1 MNRISQFLR
10 SPSMRDLTMLHL
22 VDHEVAEQDREWF
35 ARCQLYHSAAFP
47 YLMYD
52 LIRLV
57 LGIAVYQA
65 FFPITYT
72 ALLTL
77 FGGIIV
83 ARQYVIEKHIRD
95 ESRSHIDN
103 FKAMR
108 QLIVAR
114 AAVWGLVIFTGLSMA
129 PPGMILPLVAAGLL
143 TMFIDSLCMI
153 AMPKRALLTVTI
165 HSCAIAIPLFTLGT
179 GTTLL
184 TAVVALSAIPFMH
197 WALFNLN
204 YMFATRR
211 LRTRAVNEAN
221 ETIQLLLNQYD
232 QEGSDWLMECDRD
245 GRILRPNERFCKAAG
260 RSAEEMEGI
269 RLSLIFDPSPERDE
283 LREIGVREDA
293 FRDLVLPLTANGKK
307 AWWSIAAR
315 PIYNRDG
322 ELACWRGFMAD
333 VTRTREAEEKV
344 TFMAHY
350 DVLTNLPNRSLFNTT
365 LSRAFNR
372 RNNADLLAVLYVD
385 LDHFKSVNDTF
396 GHGVGDD
403 VLAEAGRRIES
414 AVSASAMVARL
425 GGDEFAVLLEK
436 IDNREDALNAAQA
449 IVTAMDKSIMHEG
462 QQLPLGA
469 SVGVAF
475 APDNGLTGEDVL
487 QAADLALYDAK
498 ARGRRGAS
506 LFNPAMQ
513 EQVQERRSMELDLR
527 AALRRGE
534 LAVHYQPLLDAKTG
548 DTAGYEALLRWQHP
562 ERGMIP
568 PDVFIPIAEDTGD
581 IVPIGAW
588 VLREALME
596 ASSWPDDLS
605 ISVNLSPMQMRD
617 GGLVNTI
624 IGSLASSGVAPGRLE
639 LEITETTLMTDSEEN
654 LSLLHKI
661 RSLGVKIALDDF
673 GTGYSSL
680 NYLRSFPFDKIKIDR
695 CFVADLSEG
704 EDSEAIVQAV
714 IGLATKLNMSTTAE
728 GVENEAQFAN
738 LRAQGCSQ
746 VQGFLFSKAKPA
758 NQLPHSGKRADFASR
773 AAEVAKL
780 DIKKRTPA
788 ADRKRKAG

>member
-1 MNRISQFLR
+1 
-10 SPSMRDLTMLHL
+10 MLHL
-22 VDHEVAEQDREWF
+22 VDHEVAEHDKEWF

-52 LIRLV
+52 LVRLI

-65 FFPITYT
+65 FFPVTYT
-72 ALLTL
+72 IMLA
-77 FGGIIV
+77 FCGGIIV
-83 ARQYVIEKHIRD
+83 ARQYVIEKHIHD
-95 ESRSHIDN
+95 ESRSHVEN
-103 FKAMR
+103 FRAMR

-114 AAVWGLVIFTGLSMA
+114 ATVWGLVIFAGLSMA
-129 PPGMILPLVAAGLL
+129 PNSMLLPLVAAGML

-165 HSCAIAIPLFTLGT
+165 HSCAIAIPLFALGT
-179 GTTLL
+179 GTSLL

-211 LRTRAVNEAN
+211 LRTRAVSEAKD
-221 ETIQLLLNQYD
+221 TIQLLLNQYD

-245 GRILRPNERFCKAAG
+245 GRILRPNDRFCTAAG
-260 RSAEEMEGI
+260 RSAEEMDGL
-269 RLSLIFDPSPERDE
+269 RLSLIFDPSPERDK
-283 LREIGVREDA
+283 LREIGLREEA
-293 FRDLVLPLTANGKK
+293 FRDLVLPLTVHGKK

-315 PIYNRDG
+315 PIYDRSG
-322 ELACWRGFMAD
+322 ELTCWRGFMAD

-385 LDHFKSVNDTF
+385 LDHFKSINDTH

-403 VLAEAGRRIES
+403 VLAEAGQRIER
-414 AVSASAMVARL
+414 AVNANAMVARL

-436 IDNREDALNAAQA
+436 IDSRDDALTAAQA
-449 IVTAMDKSIMHEG
+449 IVTAMDEPIMHKG

-506 LFNPAMQ
+506 LFDPAMQ

-534 LAVHYQPLLDAKTG
+534 LAVHYQPLLDAQSG
-548 DTAGYEALLRWQHP
+548 NTAGYEALLRWQHP

-581 IVPIGAW
+581 IIPIGAW

-596 ASSWPDDLS
+596 ASSWPEDLF

-617 GGLVNTI
+617 EGLINTI
-624 IGSLASSGVAPGRLE
+624 VGALASSGVAPGRLE

-661 RSLGVKIALDDF
+661 RGLGVNIALDDF

-695 CFVADLSEG
+695 CFVADLSKG
-704 EDSEAIVQAV
+704 DDSEAIVQAV
-714 IGLATKLNMSTTAE
+714 IGLATKLNMRTTAE
-728 GVENEAQFAN
+728 GVENEDQFAN
-738 LRAQGCSQ
+738 LREQGCSQ
-746 VQGFLFSKAKPA
+746 VQGFLFSRAKPA
-758 NQLPHSGKRADFASR
+758 NQLPHAGKRADFATR

-780 DIKKRTPA
+780 DVKKRKPA
-788 ADRKRKAG
+788 ANRKRKTG